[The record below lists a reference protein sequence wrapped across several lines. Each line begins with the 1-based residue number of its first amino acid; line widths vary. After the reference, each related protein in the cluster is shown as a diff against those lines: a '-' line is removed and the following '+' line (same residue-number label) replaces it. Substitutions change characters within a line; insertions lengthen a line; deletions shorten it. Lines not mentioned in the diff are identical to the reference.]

1 MKYLEN
7 KMGIDFIFFH
17 RIGEN
22 LDIIGI
28 NIINLIDILSKYPV
42 YESLSYDNYII

>member
-7 KMGIDFIFFH
+7 KMDIDFIFLH

-22 LDIIGI
+22 DDIISI
-28 NIINLIDILSKYPV
+28 DIINLIDIFSEYLVHKL
-42 YESLSYDNYII
+42 LSYYYYII

>member
-7 KMGIDFIFFH
+7 KMDIDFVFLH

-22 LDIIGI
+22 GDIVGI
-28 NIINLIDILSKYPV
+28 NIVNLIDILSEYSIH
-42 YESLSYDNYII
+42 ESLLYDHYII